1 MTESLSEDGPVL
13 ELGLTEFP
21 MFSESL
27 PEDKPVLEVALTE
40 LPMVAESLPED
51 GSGLEVTCDL
61 RLEHKPAR
69 TLLLVGRSGNGKS
82 ATGNSILG
90 RKAFKSKGR
99 ASGVTT
105 ACELQSSTLPN
116 GQIINVIDTPGN
128 VYETKNYQAN
138 ESSMILKILKLCR
151 SV

>member
-1 MTESLSEDGPVL
+1 MTESLAKDGPVL

-51 GSGLEVTCDL
+51 GSVLEVTCGS

-69 TLLLVGRSGNGKS
+69 TLLLVGHSGNGKS

-90 RKAFKSKGR
+90 RQAFKLKGR
-99 ASGVTT
+99 ASGVAT